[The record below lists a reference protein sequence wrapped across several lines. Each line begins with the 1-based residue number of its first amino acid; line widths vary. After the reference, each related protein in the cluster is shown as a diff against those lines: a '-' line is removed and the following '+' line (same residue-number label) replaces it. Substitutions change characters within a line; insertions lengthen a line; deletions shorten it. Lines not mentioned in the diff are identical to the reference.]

1 MMQEDAYPNFMR
13 AYRELRKEGLK
24 FPARDPN
31 ERFMIKFE
39 GEPSPA
45 FELADMEQNNTKVVP
60 DQRNENRYQ
69 RSSQSREEDP
79 KLLESDVLNLRQGLE
94 ALEEILCNAKD
105 IKELQDVR
113 AKENIRKFR
122 AAQKKLLWVVS
133 FQTEKADESSVIELL
148 SIMEYVNEKMDAFKK
163 AAGILKRG
171 GNNNEIIELLK
182 KKKKPVDLLSL
193 DEEFLEIETNVLDRL
208 DKFVYGREPRKNIL
222 PESKKEE
229 AKIEPKKQ
237 EEVKAEPIRRL
248 EQPDLLI
255 DDYDY
260 SQNPVNIFDLNTLQI
275 GPDTSGNLNFFNK
288 DLVSQPEKQPIQLTD
303 DFEDFFSDLA
313 NRRS

>member
-1 MMQEDAYPNFMR
+1 M
-13 AYRELRKEGLK
+13 
-24 FPARDPN
+24 
-31 ERFMIKFE
+31 
-39 GEPSPA
+39 
-45 FELADMEQNNTKVVP
+45 
-60 DQRNENRYQ
+60 
-69 RSSQSREEDP
+69 
-79 KLLESDVLNLRQGLE
+79 
-94 ALEEILCNAKD
+94 
-105 IKELQDVR
+105 
-113 AKENIRKFR
+113 
-122 AAQKKLLWVVS
+122 
-133 FQTEKADESSVIELL
+133 
-148 SIMEYVNEKMDAFKK
+148 
-163 AAGILKRG
+163 
-171 GNNNEIIELLK
+171 
-182 KKKKPVDLLSL
+182 LSL
-193 DEEFLEIETNVLDRL
+193 DEDFLEIETNVLDRL
-208 DKFVYGREPRKNIL
+208 DKFVYGRDPRKNIL